1 MIRRKLYDKLQ
12 AHLEKKEF
20 SILTGARQTGKSTL
34 LRQIETHCKEKNIPV
49 IFLNLENK
57 SILAELIENPLN
69 VLGYIS
75 NITKRTIVIIDEVQ
89 YLEDPS
95 NFLKLLYDEHVD
107 KIKIIASGSSAFYMD
122 DRFRDSL
129 AGRKRIFQLF
139 TCSFNEYLELSE
151 KTELLQE
158 KNRLIEN
165 PNSKST
171 KIDYLRLE
179 WENYL
184 LFGGYPAVITE
195 SNPGEKIVRLRELR
209 DSFVKR
215 DIQESGVSNETAF
228 YSLMRILA
236 AQTGNLVN
244 INELANTLRIQ
255 NTTVNN
261 YLDVMQKCF
270 HIALVK
276 PFFKNLRKE
285 LVKMPKVYFLD
296 TGMRNCLLENFQSA
310 NIRTDKGEL
319 WENMVFRQLIEKYP
333 NDSIHYWRTS
343 SGQEVDFV
351 LPGITNP
358 KAIEAKFDK
367 ALIKKSKYRKFEET
381 YPGIP
386 LEFAWM
392 VPFNEDFFRLE
403 AKNVS

>member
-1 MIRRKLYDKLQ
+1 MIRRKLFYKLL

-34 LRQIETHCKEKNIPV
+34 LRQIERHCKEQNIPV

-57 SILAELIENPLN
+57 SILAELNENPLN

-95 NFLKLLYDEHVD
+95 NLLKLLYDEHVD

-296 TGMRNCLLENFQSA
+296 TGMRNCLLENFQSP

-367 ALIKKSKYRKFEET
+367 ALIKKSKYRKFEKT

-403 AKNVS
+403 SIC

>member
-1 MIRRKLYDKLQ
+1 MIRRKLFDKLL

-34 LRQIETHCKEKNIPV
+34 LRQIETHCKELNIPV
-49 IFLNLENK
+49 VFLNLENK
-57 SILAELIENPLN
+57 SILAVLNENPLN
-69 VLGYIS
+69 VLGYIP
-75 NITKRTIVIIDEVQ
+75 NTNKRAIVFVDEVQ
-89 YLEDPS
+89 YLDDPS
-95 NFLKLLYDEHVD
+95 NFLKLLYDDHAE

-122 DRFRDSL
+122 DKFRDSL

-139 TCSFNEYLELSE
+139 TCSFVEYLELSG

-158 KNRLIEN
+158 KNRLSEN
-165 PNSKST
+165 PKSKST
-171 KIDYLRLE
+171 KMDYLRVE
-179 WENYL
+179 WENYM

-195 SNPGEKIVRLRELR
+195 PNPDEKILRLRELR

-215 DIQESGVSNETAF
+215 DIQESGVVNETAF
-228 YSLMRILA
+228 YSLLRILA

-244 INELANTLRIQ
+244 VNELANTLRIQ
-255 NTTVNN
+255 NSTVTH
-261 YLDVMQKCF
+261 YLNVMQKCF
-270 HIALVK
+270 HIALIK

-296 TGMRNCLLENFQSA
+296 TGMRNCLLENFQSS
-310 NIRTDKGEL
+310 NIRTDRGEL
-319 WENMVFRQLIEKYP
+319 WENIIFRQLTEKYP
-333 NDSIHYWRTS
+333 VDAIHFWRTS

-351 LPGITNP
+351 LPGVAQP

-381 YPGIP
+381 YPEIP
-386 LEFAWM
+386 LEFLWM
-392 VPFNEDFFRLE
+392 IPFDEIFFRLE
-403 AKNVS
+403 TI

>member
-1 MIRRKLYDKLQ
+1 MIRRKLFDKLL

-34 LRQIETHCKEKNIPV
+34 LRQMETHCKEHDIPAV
-49 IFLNLENK
+49 FLNLENK
-57 SILAELIENPLN
+57 SILAELNESPLN
-69 VLGYIS
+69 VFGFLP
-75 NITKRTIVIIDEVQ
+75 NANKKTIVFVDEVQ
-89 YLEDPS
+89 YLDDPS
-95 NFLKLLYDEHVD
+95 NFLKLLYDEHAE
-107 KIKIIASGSSAFYMD
+107 KIKIIASGSSAFYLD

-139 TCSFNEYLELSE
+139 TCSFDEYLELSG
-151 KTELLQE
+151 KPELLQE
-158 KNRLIEN
+158 KNRLSEN
-165 PNSKST
+165 PKSKSI
-171 KIDYLRLE
+171 KMDYLRVE
-179 WENYL
+179 WENYM

-195 SNPGEKIVRLRELR
+195 PNPDEKTLRLRELR

-215 DIQESGVSNETAF
+215 DIQESGVVNETAF

-255 NTTVNN
+255 NNTVTN
-261 YLDVMQKCF
+261 YLNVMQKCF
-270 HIALVK
+270 HIALIK

-296 TGMRNCLLENFQSA
+296 TGMRNCLLENFQSS

-319 WENMVFRQLIEKYP
+319 WENMVFRNLTEKYP
-333 NDSIHYWRTS
+333 VDAIHYWRTS
-343 SGQEVDFV
+343 SGQEIDFV
-351 LPGITNP
+351 LTEVAQP
-358 KAIEAKFDK
+358 KAVEAKFDK

-381 YPGIP
+381 YPEIP
-386 LEFAWM
+386 LEFLWM
-392 VPFNEDFFRLE
+392 LPFDEDFFRRI
-403 AKNVS
+403 

>member
-1 MIRRKLYDKLQ
+1 MIRRKLFDKLL

-20 SILTGARQTGKSTL
+20 SILNGSRQTGKSTL
-34 LRQIETHCKEKNIPV
+34 LRQMETHCKEQNIPV
-49 IFLNLENK
+49 VFLNLENK
-57 SILAELIENPLN
+57 SILSELNENPLN

-75 NITKRTIVIIDEVQ
+75 NINKRTIVFVDEVQ
-89 YLEDPS
+89 YLDDPS
-95 NFLKLLYDEHVD
+95 NFLKLLFDDHVD
-107 KIKIIASGSSAFYMD
+107 KIKIIASGSSAFYLD
-122 DRFRDSL
+122 DKFRDSL

-139 TCSFNEYLELSE
+139 TCSFDEYLELSG

-158 KNRLIEN
+158 KNRLSNN
-165 PNSKST
+165 PDSKST
-171 KIDYLRLE
+171 KIDYLRVE

-195 SNPGEKIVRLRELR
+195 PNPDEKILRLRELR

-215 DIQESGVSNETAF
+215 DVQESGVVNETAF

-244 INELANTLRIQ
+244 INGLANTLRIQ
-255 NTTVNN
+255 NSTAIN
-261 YLDVMQKCF
+261 YLNVMQKCF
-270 HIALVK
+270 HIAMVK

-296 TGMRNCLLENFQSA
+296 TGMRNCLLENFQASS
-310 NIRTDKGEL
+310 IRTDKGEL
-319 WENMVFRQLIEKYP
+319 WENMVFKQLIEKNP
-333 NDSIHYWRTS
+333 IDSIHYWRTS

-351 LPGITNP
+351 LAGIPHP

-367 ALIKKSKYRKFEET
+367 ALIKKSKYRKFKET

-386 LEFAWM
+386 LQFAWM
-392 VPFNEDFFRLE
+392 VPFDDFFQIE
-403 AKNVS
+403 Y

>member
-1 MIRRKLYDKLQ
+1 MIRRNLFDKLLD
-12 AHLEKKEF
+12 HLEKKEF

-34 LRQIETHCKEKNIPV
+34 LRQIETHCKELNIPV
-49 IFLNLENK
+49 VFLNLENK
-57 SILAELIENPLN
+57 SILAELNENPLN
-69 VLGYIS
+69 VLGFLP
-75 NITKRTIVIIDEVQ
+75 NANKKTIVFVDEVQ
-89 YLEDPS
+89 YLDDPS
-95 NFLKLLYDEHVD
+95 NFLKLLYDEHAE

-122 DRFRDSL
+122 DKFRDSL

-139 TCSFNEYLELSE
+139 TCSFDEYLELSG

-158 KNRLIEN
+158 KNRLSD
-165 PNSKST
+165 NSNTKST
-171 KIDYLRLE
+171 KMDYLRVE
-179 WENYL
+179 WENYM

-195 SNPGEKIVRLRELR
+195 PNPDEKILRLRELR

-215 DIQESGVSNETAF
+215 DIQESGVVNETAF
-228 YSLMRILA
+228 YSLLRILA

-244 INELANTLRIQ
+244 VNELANTLRIQ
-255 NTTVNN
+255 NSTVAH
-261 YLDVMQKCF
+261 YLNVMQKCF

-296 TGMRNCLLENFQSA
+296 TGMRNCLLENFQAS
-310 NIRTDKGEL
+310 NIRTDRGEH

-333 NDSIHYWRTS
+333 VDAIHFWRTS
-343 SGQEVDFV
+343 SGLEVDFV
-351 LPGITNP
+351 LPGVAQP

-381 YPGIP
+381 YPEIP
-386 LEFAWM
+386 LEFVWM
-392 VPFNEDFFRLE
+392 LPFDEDFFRRI
-403 AKNVS
+403 